1 MSEWNEHIEDEF
13 PKVERTEV
21 SFENKDSLKRYAIS
35 DEEIQSHFQKE
46 ISGVQLNESRKK
58 RLRKEEDNR
67 SVYFWISGMAAAW
80 VAALVLRTF
89 IVLPDKPA
97 PVEFVYQ
104 RPEKSIEKNIETKIE
119 QRDTT
124 VFISSEWLIPW
135 NEINLQHYCGG
146 SNFPDMWSPAYG
158 YGFPNGTMPWSS
170 LVYIPAVDSLDSIP
184 IEVNQD
190 SLLVAKIDSS
200 LQQLKSQKKAIE
212 YLTIREFIAQE
223 IDERVQKVRKVRQL
237 FRAARSRNGEEH
249 EDRMVIEWKGRR
261 VGF

>member
-1 MSEWNEHIEDEF
+1 MTEWNEHIEDEF

-21 SFENKDSLKRYAIS
+21 SFDNRDSLKRYAVS
-35 DEEIQSHFQKE
+35 DEEIRSHFQKE

-58 RLRKEEDNR
+58 QLKKEEDNR

-80 VAALVLRTF
+80 IAALVLRTF
-89 IVLPDKPA
+89 IVIPDKPA
-97 PVEFVYQ
+97 PIEFAYK
-104 RPEKSIEKNIETKIE
+104 RPEKSIEKNIDTKIE

-124 VFISSEWLIPW
+124 IFISSEWLIPW
-135 NEINLQHYCGG
+135 NNFNFEHYCGG
-146 SNFPDMWSPAYG
+146 SSYPDMWSPAYG

-184 IEVNQD
+184 IKVNQD

-200 LQQLKSQKKAIE
+200 LQQFNQKEKTKE

-223 IDERVQKVRKVRQL
+223 IDERVQKFRKVRQF
-237 FRAARSRNGEEH
+237 FRAARSRNREEH
-249 EDRMVIEWKGRR
+249 EDRMVIEWKGRK